1 MNTCIARKYLM
12 KHNYQ
17 LKKYFYSKLNLE
29 DITDEDYAHG
39 QKVFKELE
47 LKNLDDYNNLYIQSD
62 ALLLADAFENYRN
75 KCIEIYKLNP
85 DHFLSTPGL
94 A

>member
-1 MNTCIARKYLM
+1 M

-62 ALLLADAFENYRN
+62 ALLLVDAFENYRN

>member
-1 MNTCIARKYLM
+1 M

>member
-1 MNTCIARKYLM
+1 M

-47 LKNLDDYNNLYIQSD
+47 LKNLDDYNNLYVQSD
-62 ALLLADAFENYRN
+62 ALLLADAFENFRN

-85 DHFLSTPGL
+85 DQFLSAPGL

>member
-1 MNTCIARKYLM
+1 M

-47 LKNLDDYNNLYIQSD
+47 LKNLDDYNNLYVQSD
-62 ALLLADAFENYRN
+62 ALLLADAFENFRN
-75 KCIEIYKLNP
+75 KCIEIYVLDPAN
-85 DHFLSTPGL
+85 FLSHPD
-94 A
+94 